1 MFHPTISEIT
11 EHEPMVVIE
20 RQQRI
25 IYELVLKNEELRNR
39 LRALQGDGERAHS
52 LPVWA
57 LTPTRRDDVL
67 IVSPAGNVD
76 NN

>member
-39 LRALQGDGERAHS
+39 LRALQGDRERTHS
-52 LPVWA
+52 LPGSGIDSNK
-57 LTPTRRDDVL
+57 TR
-67 IVSPAGNVD
+67 
-76 NN
+76 